1 MPIANSRGH
10 QARRR
15 RSSDND
21 RRLHPSQAR
30 PSWARTAVSSGQ
42 MVDRSIVGSFA
53 GSRLLGLVPSLVLLA
68 IILALLAVNS

>member
-1 MPIANSRGH
+1 
-10 QARRR
+10 
-15 RSSDND
+15 
-21 RRLHPSQAR
+21 
-30 PSWARTAVSSGQ
+30 